1 MRRLLRL
8 AGVLLVVMGT
18 IWTLQG
24 LDVVRGVPL
33 LSESFMMGQTT
44 WVVLGG
50 IAAAAGAGLLLY
62 ARRPGTG

>member
-8 AGVLLVVMGT
+8 AGLLLVVMGT
-18 IWTLQG
+18 IWMLQG

-50 IAAAAGAGLLLY
+50 IAAAAGAGLILY